1 MPNALEVNTYTPP
14 IMPSGCPVCHAE
26 SDRVDY
32 GSINVDS
39 DTASQEATCGA
50 CGAEWSENYTFS
62 GISLHKGLPL

>member
-32 GSINVDS
+32 GSIDVD
-39 DTASQEATCGA
+39 
-50 CGAEWSENYTFS
+50 SENYTFS
-62 GISLHKGLPL
+62 GISLHKGLQL